1 MKTYTLTAI
10 SVKQYTSV
18 VRGLLTDGTS
28 CNKVEFTSNNYV
40 GHASQYRAVMFEF
53 DHTTIAHLRGL
64 SSGSIS
70 SITLKIP
77 ITDKRGEYIK
87 TYYGTCKSTSDTHCY
102 VDSPTYVQL
111 TGGAGTTFEID
122 LKSIGIPATSYAYAI
137 GGTSAAQSSDYY
149 KVVGT
154 AQLVVVTNENTY
166 TVTYNAN
173 GGTGAPGSQT
183 VTGSGS
189 SVSVHLSSVVPT
201 YSGRTFLGWS
211 ETKTATSA
219 QYAAG
224 ATISIS
230 KNTTLYAVWR
240 INDYNITYRYG
251 SETITDKKQY
261 NVSIKLRG
269 STTFTRKG
277 YGLIG
282 WATSSG
288 GAKAYNLN
296 ATYSTNASLTLYPVW
311 AALLIIV
318 KFDPAGGQ
326 CATTERSFIYG
337 EELDLP
343 DPTRYGFTF
352 LGWYTAEHGGT
363 RINEGDPSPFY
374 KVGTTLYAHWEAQPS
389 TGKHRL
395 IAYIKEDDMMK
406 RAFVYVGDDDPTP
419 RRGYIL

>member
-18 VRGLLTDGTS
+18 LRSLLTDGTS

-40 GHASQYRAVMFEF
+40 GHATQYRAVMFEF

-64 SSGSIS
+64 SSGAIS

-111 TGGAGTTFEID
+111 TGGAGSTFSID
-122 LKSIGIPATSYAYAI
+122 AKSLGIPAHSYAYAI
-137 GGTSAAQSSDYY
+137 GGTSASQSSDYY

-154 AQLVVVTNENTY
+154 AQLVVVTTESDLKLSY
-166 TVTYNAN
+166 SAN
-173 GGTGAPGSQT
+173 GGSGAPSPQ
-183 VTGSGS
+183 
-189 SVSVHLSSVVPT
+189 
-201 YSGRTFLGWS
+201 
-211 ETKTATSA
+211 TATSVGSHTFSISGTSPTRSGYIFIGWSKSQSA
-219 QYAAG
+219 TTPSYQPG
-224 ATISIS
+224 GTITISA
-230 KNTTLYAVWR
+230 NTTLYAVWR
-240 INDYNITYRYG
+240 VAEFNITYSWRG
-251 SETITDKKQY
+251 QNVVDKKPYQQSY
-261 NVSIKLRG
+261 TIRG
-269 STTFTRKG
+269 NDVFFFEGHAIAGWSTTEG
-277 YGLIG
+277 SLIWDYRPG
-282 WATSSG
+282 NIYTTDADI
-288 GAKAYNLN
+288 
-296 ATYSTNASLTLYPVW
+296 TLYPVW
-311 AALLIIV
+311 ATLTVIV

-326 CATTERSFIYG
+326 CATSERSYIYG
-337 EELDLP
+337 ETLDLP
-343 DPTRYGFTF
+343 DPTRYGYTF

-374 KVGTTLYAHWEAQPS
+374 KADTTLYAHWEAQPS